1 MRRSD
6 EDLCWELKEDYCET
20 RRLFRENRR
29 LCEHIGFEQPRDLD
43 SEDEF
48 DSQDSSPSDSSASE
62 DYEFSDSASGDS
74 ESVSSEDS
82 SDTTLYVTV
91 E

>member
-1 MRRSD
+1 MCGRRMRRSD

-43 SEDEF
+43 SE
-48 DSQDSSPSDSSASE
+48 SASDSASSE
-62 DYEFSDSASGDS
+62 DYEFSDSAFSGDS

-82 SDTTLYVTV
+82 SDTTLYATV